1 MSSLLVI
8 YLVLL
13 AAFVQIVQ
21 ALSCVLALTA
31 EQGLSPLVHLQ
42 QKSLKLSL
50 ILKKILLDQELGF

>member
-1 MSSLLVI
+1 MSSLLAI

-31 EQGLSPLVHLQ
+31 EQGLCPFVNLQ
-42 QKSLKLSL
+42 YKNGQMKFV
-50 ILKKILLDQELGF
+50 DWE